1 MKYFEI
7 HYRYKATH
15 RGDFVLHI
23 KAVDEKDARRLA
35 YEKIDNRVF
44 EII

>member
-1 MKYFEI
+1 MKYFEV
-7 HYRYKATH
+7 HYRYRETH

-23 KAVDEKDARRLA
+23 KAIDEKDARRLA

>member
-1 MKYFEI
+1 MKYFEV

-15 RGDFVLHI
+15 SGDFVLHI
-23 KAVDEKDARRLA
+23 KAVDEKDTKRLA
-35 YEKIDNRVF
+35 SERLDSRVF